1 MNTEYGL
8 ITEDMVEKKILK
20 TLNDKLKIFF
30 TEMVDK
36 EFDIYASYK
45 FSKMKNH
52 HGISF
57 NPKQIPWDY
66 EYSYYFMHK
75 HYGISMELYPNT
87 NDNGEQKFKNPRVM
101 WNLYVNE
108 GTYYVRNTA
117 QIVNKSNPDIKRF
130 MEYFLRELP
139 FEVVVLYEYEE
150 GEERI

>member
-8 ITEDMVEKKILK
+8 ITADMVEKKILK
-20 TLNDKLKIFF
+20 TLNDKLKTFF

-36 EFDIYASYK
+36 EYDIYASYK

-52 HGISF
+52 NGISL

-75 HYGISMELYPNT
+75 QYGISMELYPNT
-87 NDNGEQKFKNPRVM
+87 NDKGEQKFKNPGVT

-108 GTYYVRNTA
+108 WTHYVSNTTN
-117 QIVNKSNPDIKRF
+117 IVNKSNPDIKRF

-139 FEVVVLYEYEE
+139 FEVVVIYEYEE
-150 GEERI
+150 EEERI